1 MTAAEFTRAPL
12 SRMAEKVGA
21 FERILITQPGFP
33 LTPNYGQHGMD
44 LRFVLVGERGATQFL
59 MFTDWVPGKT
69 GVRDGFRSSHPNF
82 PMAADLGYHW
92 KTDPHGNLADESWGR
107 MDECDFFPD
116 GCWYDGSG
124 LRADPVMQRFI
135 AGGLD
140 AVWAD
145 LEDEYRSIAGWA
157 K

>member
-1 MTAAEFTRAPL
+1 MTAPTRAPQ
-12 SRMAEKVGA
+12 SRLTEKVGG
-21 FERILITQPGFP
+21 FERILITAPGFP

-44 LRFVLVGERGATQFL
+44 LRFVLVGELGATQFL

-69 GVRDGFRSSHPNF
+69 GIREGFRSSAPSF
-82 PMAADLGYHW
+82 PMAADLGHHW
-92 KTDPHGNLADESWGR
+92 KTYPHEGDGDQSWGR
-107 MDECDFFPD
+107 MDECDFFPG

-124 LRADPVMQRFI
+124 LNAQPVMERFI

-140 AVWAD
+140 AVWTD
-145 LEDEYRSIAGWA
+145 LEAYYHQVAGWA